1 MSRDH
6 ELKMENEPLYNG
18 PVKQE
23 QAYQQLEKLNR
34 PSFFSDQE
42 YESAKKILLDSQ
54 AQFEKLVVIAEQ
66 QININHYE
74 EAANAV
80 LQAACFATE
89 HHSGLYFSAPLE
101 KILLRCANVLN
112 DLFHPTVANLS
123 EKSQPNTKR
132 HVLHVLTEGYETG
145 GHTRL
150 MARWCERDTASVH
163 SVIALVP
170 LFRKVTPEWVAET
183 AKKTGG
189 WYCSLHDSPLGLCG
203 RAKILRDIAY
213 SWADVVVLHTHQFDP
228 IATMAFGIEGGP
240 PVIFLN
246 HADHTFWL
254 GVSVADIVAN
264 LRSAGQQ
271 ITLKR
276 RGTRRNKLLSI
287 PMVSLSNPKYTQEEA
302 KCKLGINKDTIVLL
316 SIGSSYKYAS
326 SGAWNFEGTILNIVK
341 KYDNIVAF
349 IVGPNDRG
357 NWNELKNETGNRIK
371 AVGVQN
377 DLEIFYRAADIY
389 LDSFCMSSLTAS
401 LEAGLRGI
409 PIVSLSNFI
418 NQSLSSDD
426 VSLERGG
433 AIYGDLNSYVKQVGH
448 LIEQAEDRHLL
459 GCKIAQKIK
468 EDHIDNWCDSLN
480 KIYCDLPQNH
490 AIVTI
495 YENVSQWNDGD
506 IWWAYLRNQNK

>member
-1 MSRDH
+1 MQGESETLHKERINQ
-6 ELKMENEPLYNG
+6 EL
-18 PVKQE
+18 
-23 QAYQQLEKLNR
+23 AYQQLEKSNR

-42 YESAKKILLDSQ
+42 YEVAKKILLDSQ
-54 AQFEKLVVIAEQ
+54 TQFEELVVVAEQ
-66 QININHYE
+66 QISMNHYE
-74 EAANAV
+74 AAASAV
-80 LQAACFATE
+80 MQAARFASE
-89 HHSGLYFSAPLE
+89 HHPGLYFSASLE
-101 KILLRCANVLN
+101 KILLQCATVLKN
-112 DLFHPTVANLS
+112 LFNSTVSNLS
-123 EKSQPNTKR
+123 EIAQPNTKR

-150 MARWCERDTASVH
+150 VARWCECDTTSVH
-163 SVIALVP
+163 SVIALEP
-170 LFRKVTPEWVAET
+170 LFREITPAWVSET

-203 RAKILRDIAY
+203 RAKILRDNAY

-228 IATMAFGIEGGP
+228 IATMAFGIAGGP

-271 ITLKR
+271 ITLER
-276 RGTRRNKLLSI
+276 RGTRCNKLLSI
-287 PMVSLSNPKYTQEEA
+287 PMVSLSNQKYTQEEA
-302 KCKLGINKDTIVLL
+302 KCKLCIDNDTIVLL

-326 SGAWNFEGTILNIVK
+326 SCEWNFEGTILNIVK
-341 KYDNIVAF
+341 KYDNVVAF

-357 NWNELKNETGNRIK
+357 NWNELKNETGNRIR

-377 DLEIFYRAADIY
+377 DLEIFHSAADIY

-409 PIVSLSNFI
+409 PIVSLSNSI
-418 NQSLSSDD
+418 NKSLSSDD
-426 VSLERGG
+426 VSLVRSG
-433 AIYGDLNSYVKQVGH
+433 AIYGDLNSYVKQVSH
-448 LIEQAEDRHLL
+448 LIEQAEARHLL

-495 YENVSQWNDGD
+495 YEDVSHWNDGD